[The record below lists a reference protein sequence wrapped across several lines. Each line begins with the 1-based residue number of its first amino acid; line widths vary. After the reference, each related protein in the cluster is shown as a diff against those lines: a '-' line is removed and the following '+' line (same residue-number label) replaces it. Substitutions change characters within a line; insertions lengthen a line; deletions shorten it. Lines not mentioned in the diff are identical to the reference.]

1 MTPPRSSSSSGSK
14 DRSSA
19 GFKGFFSKPFRA
31 ASDALRPKPEP
42 LVTPLCQAASIG
54 SVAQLKFL
62 LGQGANI
69 DGQDEDGYTA
79 LIRAIGTN
87 QLGVVEFLL
96 RSGADHRVCDNSFS
110 GGKKPPLFHAVD
122 AENGGAID
130 LLLEHGASP
139 NQRHDWGEPYF
150 TALVRGST
158 PPEWIELL
166 LSRGADANMIDNWL
180 QPLVVVALKKLEDEE
195 EQEEVVRLLLRYGAK
210 PDTRDSS
217 GTPLLHLCVAQ
228 KREGLVRHLLKLGAD
243 PNSTDIN
250 GTPLL
255 VTAVKQHD
263 RALVQTL
270 LEHGA
275 DANAVDIYLAHILL
289 VVLEDTKL
297 AHAEKAALMGL
308 LLQHG
313 AKPEKANDS
322 WDTTLLEK
330 ALDVYF
336 AAIHSSDGGGGESA
350 TAILLE
356 IPELLLRHG
365 ADPNQRLR
373 GRRSK
378 DGRQPLPTI
387 LTYAVEQT
395 RSRDLV
401 GLVLKYGAD
410 VNLADDDGD
419 HREGSRTPLALAV
432 RSGDKRLVEMLM
444 EKGARNS

>member
-69 DGQDEDGYTA
+69 NGQDEEGYTA
-79 LIRAIGTN
+79 LIRAVAAN
-87 QLGVVEFLL
+87 QLGVAEYLL
-96 RSGADHRVCDNSFS
+96 RSGADPRVSDTSFA

-150 TALVRGST
+150 TALVRGAT

-166 LSRGADANMIDNWL
+166 LSRRADANMLDNWL
-180 QPLVVVALKKLEDEE
+180 QPLVVVALKTRADEDER
-195 EQEEVVRLLLRYGAK
+195 EEVVRLLLRHGAK

-217 GTPLLHLCVAQ
+217 GTPLIHLCVGQ
-228 KREGLVRHLLKLGAD
+228 RREGLVRHLLELGAD

-255 VTAVKQHD
+255 VAAAKLHD
-263 RALVQTL
+263 RALVQIL

-275 DANAVDIYLAHILL
+275 DADAVDIYRAHILL
-289 VVLEDTKL
+289 VVLEDGKL
-297 AHAEKAALMGL
+297 APSEKAAMLGL

-313 AKPEKANDS
+313 ANPGKANDA
-322 WDTTLLEK
+322 WDTTLLER
-330 ALDVYF
+330 ALDPYF
-336 AAIHSSDGGGGESA
+336 AAVHGDGGSGGPA
-350 TAILLE
+350 AALLE

-373 GRRSK
+373 GRRHQ
-378 DGRQPLPTI
+378 DGTQPPTI
-387 LTYAVEQT
+387 LTYAVGQA
-395 RSRDLV
+395 RSRDLA
-401 GLVLKYGAD
+401 GLMLRYGAD
-410 VNLADDDGD
+410 ANLADA
-419 HREGSRTPLALAV
+419 HEGTRTPLALAV
-432 RSGDKRLVEMLM
+432 RSGDARLVEMST
-444 EKGARNS
+444 EKEARDR